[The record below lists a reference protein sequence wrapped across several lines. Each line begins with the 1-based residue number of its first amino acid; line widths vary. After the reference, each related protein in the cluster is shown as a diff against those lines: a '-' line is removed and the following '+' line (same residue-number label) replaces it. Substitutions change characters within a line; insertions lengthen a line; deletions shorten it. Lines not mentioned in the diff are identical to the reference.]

1 MMVSPPQFN
10 LEKGNHVCKHNPAQM
25 CRSETANFVRGKK
38 LSITF
43 FILIIKASLL
53 VITVELEVGYI
64 FSGSFLKLIGK

>member
-38 LSITF
+38 L
-43 FILIIKASLL
+43 ILILL
-53 VITVELEVGYI
+53 MFGKLFIELISAQSEQTAA
-64 FSGSFLKLIGK
+64 K

>member
-10 LEKGNHVCKHNPAQM
+10 LEKGNPVCKHNLAQM

-43 FILIIKASLL
+43 FYTNNKSKFISYN
-53 VITVELEVGYI
+53 G
-64 FSGSFLKLIGK
+64 